1 MSSRAGGL
9 DDLETSNKE
18 ERWSGPNAV
27 IRGGGVATLLGA
39 PVALI
44 IALSLVIN
52 IQLASPIAGRL
63 SLILQKAMPFKGHAK
78 KDRCNSG

>member
-1 MSSRAGGL
+1 MSSRARGL

-18 ERWSGPNAV
+18 EMWSGRNGV

-44 IALSLVIN
+44 IALSLVLN

-63 SLILQKAMPFKGHAK
+63 SLI
-78 KDRCNSG
+78 

>member
-18 ERWSGPNAV
+18 EMWSGRNAV

-44 IALSLVIN
+44 IALSLVLN

-63 SLILQKAMPFKGHAK
+63 SLI
-78 KDRCNSG
+78 